1 MQGFGLSRDS
11 IIKKLEKGENLI
23 WEDLIEVFGGMDD
36 RKVLVRAVNFLLI
49 NLKGES
55 RDLLVNL
62 INEDF
67 KIWPHYSLDTE
78 EINPICFD
86 KWKCVCV
93 NKETKRFLL
102 NFVQADNQKSSTL
115 NDLKNS
121 ILDI

>member
-11 IIKKLEKGENLI
+11 IINKLEKGENLI
-23 WEDLIEVFGGMDD
+23 WEDLLEVFGGMDD
-36 RKVLVRAVNFLLI
+36 RKALVRAVNFLLR
-49 NLKGES
+49 NLNGES

>member
-1 MQGFGLSRDS
+1 MEGFGLTRDR
-11 IIKKLEKGENLI
+11 IINKLKKGEKLEWHEL
-23 WEDLIEVFGGMDD
+23 LEVFSCND
-36 RKVLVRAVNFLLI
+36 KAIAKAVHYLLI
-49 NLKGES
+49 KLDGES
-55 RDLLVNL
+55 RDLLVDL

-67 KIWPHYSLDTE
+67 KIWPHYSFDCE

>member
-11 IIKKLEKGENLI
+11 IINKLEKGENLI
-23 WEDLIEVFGGMDD
+23 WEDLLEVFGGMDD
-36 RKVLVRAVNFLLI
+36 RKSLVRAVNFLLR

-78 EINPICFD
+78 EINPIYFD

>member
-23 WEDLIEVFGGMDD
+23 WEDLVEVFGGMDD